1 MKNKPISPA
10 GDSWNDFE
18 KTIYTPEEL
27 AASDLRVA
35 LASEIIKA
43 RQEKGVTQKQLEALS
58 GVRQP
63 VIARLER
70 GSTDPQLS
78 TLLKILAP
86 LGMTLE
92 IVPLKNPPQ
101 NTPPAN

>member
-1 MKNKPISPA
+1 MKNKPISPM
-10 GDSWNDFE
+10 GDSWSRFE
-18 KTIYTPEEL
+18 KSIYTTEEL

-43 RQEKGVTQKQLEALS
+43 RQEKGMTQKQLETMS

-70 GSTDPQLS
+70 GTTDPRLS
-78 TLLKILAP
+78 TMLKILSA
-86 LGMTLE
+86 LGMTLKV
-92 IVPLKNPPQ
+92 VPMEHPH
-101 NTPPAN
+101 

>member
-1 MKNKPISPA
+1 MKNKPISPV
-10 GDSWNDFE
+10 GDNWSEFE
-18 KTIYTPEEL
+18 KTIYTPAEL

-43 RQEKGVTQKQLEALS
+43 RQEKGVTQKQLEVMS

-63 VIARLER
+63 VIARLEH

-92 IVPLKNPPQ
+92 VVPMKHPPQ
-101 NTPPAN
+101 TPPTA

>member
-10 GDSWNDFE
+10 GESWDEFE

-43 RQEKGVTQKQLEALS
+43 RQDKGVTQKQLETMS
-58 GVRQP
+58 GVKQP
-63 VIARLER
+63 VIARLEH
-70 GSTDPQLS
+70 GTTDPQLS
-78 TLLKILAP
+78 TMLKILAP
-86 LGMTLE
+86 LGMTLKV
-92 IVPLKNPPQ
+92 VPMEQPHQ
-101 NTPPAN
+101 